1 MVSVYCVF
9 FSSSFLSF
17 FYSDIIQMHVIN
29 LICFQRKHKS
39 KMKQKNSEIDVTVP
53 ENDDIIHST
62 PRLKRRKPD
71 DSIVAKYIIC
81 NKTYHDKIKK
91 CSVFVGRNKQSCL

>member
-1 MVSVYCVF
+1 
-9 FSSSFLSF
+9 
-17 FYSDIIQMHVIN
+17 MHVIN

-81 NKTYHDKIKK
+81 NKTYHNKILK
-91 CSVFVGRNKQSCL
+91 CSVFVRRNKQSCL

>member
-1 MVSVYCVF
+1 
-9 FSSSFLSF
+9 
-17 FYSDIIQMHVIN
+17 MHVIN

-39 KMKQKNSEIDVTVP
+39 KMKQKNSEIDVTVA
-53 ENDDIIHST
+53 ENHDNIHST

-81 NKTYHDKIKK
+81 NKPYHNKIKNF
-91 CSVFVGRNKQSCL
+91 SVFVRRNKQSCL